1 MEQKKLGKKSIYLQS
16 THFQQTHKN
25 THTHIEERRV
35 SSINGAMETGYPYAK
50 E

>member
-1 MEQKKLGKKSIYLQS
+1 LEKNPYIYSQLIFNK
-16 THFQQTHKN
+16 HIK